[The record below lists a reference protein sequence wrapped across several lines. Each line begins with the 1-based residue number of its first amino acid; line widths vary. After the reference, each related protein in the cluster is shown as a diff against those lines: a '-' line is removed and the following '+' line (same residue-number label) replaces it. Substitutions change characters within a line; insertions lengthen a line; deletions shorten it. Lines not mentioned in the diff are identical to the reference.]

1 MIVFYRLQSD
11 SPNMKK
17 ISLMLRET
25 GLSYMEKYPDRQDDG
40 KFTDDF
46 QAISPN
52 GTFPVIRDED
62 NGVVVFESG
71 AILYYLAEKSGRLLS
86 TDIETRAETMKWL
99 MFEAANMGPVMGELF
114 HYLVKGTDEI
124 AASHLQRYKDKVA
137 KFCSILN
144 VHLAQRD
151 YLCGEYSIADVA
163 LYPWHVALEDMADVD
178 LNDYPHLI
186 KWAERINKHPAV
198 IER

>member
-1 MIVFYRLQSD
+1 MIVFYRLQSE

-25 GLSYMEKYPDRQDDG
+25 GLPYVEKYHHRQDDG
-40 KFTDDF
+40 KYTEDF

-52 GTFPVIRDED
+52 GTFPAIRDED
-62 NGVVVFESG
+62 NGAVVFESG
-71 AILYYLAEKSGRLLS
+71 AILYYLAEKSGCLLPA
-86 TDIETRAETMKWL
+86 DIKKRAETMKWL

-114 HYLVKGTDEI
+114 HYLVKETDEI
-124 AASHLQRYKDKVA
+124 AANHVQRYKDKVA

-144 VHLAQRD
+144 AHLTQRD

-163 LYPWHVALEDMADVD
+163 LYPWHVTLEDMADVD

-186 KWAERINKHPAV
+186 KWVKRIDQREKS
-198 IER
+198 ES